1 MALLGGCPADVC
13 DTPIALPAAPGT
25 LLDMARVA
33 LACGLALA
41 ATALL
46 LTAALALRRAAR
58 PLWRRRGFA
67 LALLAGMLGALAV
80 AAVAWQAAQHFA
92 ALGLPPRAITFAFD
106 HGALRDLF
114 RLAGILR
121 VATDAAVAITV
132 ILMLASGQQFMAG
145 WPKSV
150 YGKTQKGETGRR

>member
-13 DTPIALPAAPGT
+13 DTPVALPAAPGT

-41 ATALL
+41 ITALL
-46 LTAALALRRAAR
+46 LTAALALRRDVR
-58 PLWRRRGFA
+58 PLWHRRGFA
-67 LALLAGMLGALAV
+67 LALLVSMLGALAV
-80 AAVAWQAAQHFA
+80 AAVAWQASRHFA

-106 HGALRDLF
+106 HAALRALF

-121 VATDAAVAITV
+121 VATDATVAVTV
-132 ILMLASGQQFMAG
+132 ILVLAGVQQVVTA
-145 WPKSV
+145 
-150 YGKTQKGETGRR
+150 YRRPRGGAKPNAPS

>member
-13 DTPIALPAAPGT
+13 DTPLALPAAPGT

-33 LACGLALA
+33 LACGIALA
-41 ATALL
+41 ATAVL
-46 LTAALALRRAAR
+46 LTAALALRRDAR

-67 LALLAGMLGALAV
+67 LLLLAGMLGALAV
-80 AAVAWQAAQHFA
+80 AAVAWQASQHFA

-121 VATDAAVAITV
+121 VATDAAVAVTV
-132 ILMLASGQQFMAG
+132 ILVLAGVQQLVTA
-145 WPKSV
+145 
-150 YGKTQKGETGRR
+150 YRRPRDATKPAAPL